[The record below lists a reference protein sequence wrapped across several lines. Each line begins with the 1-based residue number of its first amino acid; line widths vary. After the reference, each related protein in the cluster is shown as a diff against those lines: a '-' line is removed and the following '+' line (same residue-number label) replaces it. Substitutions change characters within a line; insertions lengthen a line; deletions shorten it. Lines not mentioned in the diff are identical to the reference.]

1 MSNTCKPHR
10 VHKPRRTV
18 LKQPR
23 ARAEGVRDLERSIVR
38 AGGRS
43 RGVRGHLRAGIKPDL
58 PVSNRARTPGSFGH
72 RLQGLDEV
80 AEQAGLRLGVSVCA
94 PSHGDRHRDAS
105 EAHFFARRV
114 V

>member
-23 ARAEGVRDLERSIVR
+23 ARAEGVRDLERRIFR

-58 PVSNRARTPGSFGH
+58 PVSNRARAPGFFGH

-80 AEQAGLRLGVSVCA
+80 TEQAGLRLWVSVCA
-94 PSHGDRHRDAS
+94 SPHGDGHRDAP